1 MVSRIQRVAVLGTGA
16 PALGLAAHLAN
27 VGVPVL
33 LLDAERTST
42 AKEALIRAIEA
53 RPSPFFHRSLARLV
67 TPGTLPGD
75 AEALRGCGLV
85 VDATRGTRAGTWELL
100 ARLEPLLAPDALLA
114 VDTSWL
120 PLRDLVAGRAPDLHR
135 RLLGMHFVSP
145 LRRTRLV
152 ELVPGPGTEAGRL
165 EEATAFARDVLGLTV
180 VVARESP
187 HLIAE
192 RVAAHAFVTCLQ
204 RMEAHGL
211 APGDVEGLTALLFSR
226 ERGVF
231 QALEDWG
238 AGAFMDAVDRC
249 HAELPEE
256 RNGFQLPS
264 PWRAGLPSPEARR
277 EADATL
283 TRTLRPLLAEDDAA
297 ARLRKLV
304 ADEGRAG
311 RFAWDVVSRI
321 LSHAARCVGPVA
333 RAPQDVDAALTR
345 GFQWDLGPF
354 GMWAALGVT
363 EAAGRMRREGL
374 PVPEAVERR
383 LREDAAPGATPRAPV
398 HRSER
403 VPVLTSPGAE
413 AWDLGDG
420 VLGVGFK
427 TKHNSIDADV
437 VATLGRAV
445 ERAEADFRALV
456 LANPGPD
463 FSVGANLMLVT
474 MWASRKRW
482 EDIRALVAAFQAAT
496 QRLKYARVPV
506 VAVPCG
512 RTLGGGL
519 ELCLGATA
527 VQAAAETQAGLVET
541 EIGLVPGGGG
551 TLNLLWRALQGIPEG
566 VQVDALPYVAKVF
579 QDIARARVSTSAVEA
594 QHLGYFRLTDG
605 VSVRPE
611 HRLEEARA
619 RALGLAGAGYRP
631 PVPRAFRLP
640 GAPGIR
646 ALEDGLA
653 EGRARGELTAHDAL
667 LGARLAAILCGG
679 QGGAGHEVTEEE
691 VLALEQEAF
700 VSLCGEPRSLER
712 MQSLLMHRR
721 VLRN

>member
-1 MVSRIQRVAVLGTGA
+1 MASRIQRVAVLGTEA
-16 PALGLAAHLAN
+16 PGLGLAAHLAN

-33 LLDAERTST
+33 LLDVERPG
-42 AKEALIRAIEA
+42 AAREGLARALEAT
-53 RPSPFFHRSLARLV
+53 PSPFFHRSLARLV
-67 TPGTLPGD
+67 TPGALPGD

-85 VDATRGTRAGTWELL
+85 VDATRAGTQELL
-100 ARLEPLLAPDALLA
+100 ARLEPLLAPEALVA
-114 VDTSWL
+114 VDTSRL
-120 PLRDLVAGRAPDLHR
+120 PLRELGAGRSPEFLR
-135 RLLGMHFVSP
+135 RFLGMHFLPP

-152 ELVPGPGTEAGRL
+152 ELVPGPGTEAVRV
-165 EEATAFARDVLGLTV
+165 EQARAFARDVLGLSV

-187 HLIAE
+187 HLVAE
-192 RVAAHAFVTCLQ
+192 RAAAHAFVTCLQ

-211 APGDVEGLTALLFSR
+211 SPGDVEELTALLFSR
-226 ERGVF
+226 ERGCF

-238 AGAFMDAVDRC
+238 ASAFVDVLDRC
-249 HAELPEE
+249 HAELPGE
-256 RNGFQLPS
+256 RDGFQLP
-264 PWRAGLPSPEARR
+264 PRWRAGLPSPESRR
-277 EADATL
+277 ESDPTL
-283 TRTLRPLLAEDDAA
+283 TRTLRPLLAEDDASV
-297 ARLRKLV
+297 RLRKLI
-304 ADEGRAG
+304 ADGGRAG

-321 LSHAARCVGPVA
+321 LSHAARCVGTVA
-333 RAPQDVDAALTR
+333 RSPQDVDVALTR
-345 GFQWDLGPF
+345 GFQWELGPF
-354 GMWAALGVT
+354 AMWTALGVT
-363 EAAGRMRREGL
+363 EAAGRMRRDGL
-374 PVPEAVERR
+374 PVPEAVERM
-383 LREDAAPGATPRAPV
+383 LKEGGAGDSRGAPRAPGL
-398 HRSER
+398 RGER
-403 VPVLTSPGAE
+403 GPVLSSAGAE

-445 ERAEADFRALV
+445 ERAETDFRALV

-482 EDIRALVAAFQAAT
+482 EDIRALVAAFQSAT

-519 ELCLGATA
+519 ELCLGASA
-527 VQAAAETQAGLVET
+527 VQAAPETQAGLVET

-566 VQVDALPYVAKVF
+566 VQVDVLPYVEKVLR
-579 QDIARARVSTSAVEA
+579 DIARARVSTSAVEA

-605 VSVRPE
+605 VSARAE
-611 HRLEEARA
+611 QRLEEARA

-640 GAPGIR
+640 GAAGIR
-646 ALEDGLA
+646 ALEDRLA
-653 EGRARGELTAHDAL
+653 EGRARGELTAHDAVIA
-667 LGARLAAILCGG
+667 ARLAAILCGG
-679 QGGAGHEVTEEE
+679 LGGAGHEVTEEE
-691 VLALEQEAF
+691 VLVLEQEAF

-712 MQSLLMHRR
+712 MQSLLMNRR